1 MTTPRTAVR
10 YGIIGYGYFAE
21 KAIAP
26 AIMQAARSE
35 LVAVQKRSMSAAKE
49 KAAALNIPLAFESP
63 GSLVT
68 SDEIDAVV
76 IASAN
81 ALHCGETVLAA
92 EAGKHVL
99 VEKPMA
105 LSVDEAERMIASCRA
120 NGVKLMV
127 GHMVRLS
134 PLVTRIRQLLGEGK
148 FGTVVRAHAEFYFDG
163 NLSQRRWLTDRAL
176 AGGGPVFDVGVHCI
190 DTLRYVLDDEV
201 TAVQAVLAPKPD
213 DIHTES
219 VAQLALKFSHGTPA
233 SVFCSFIAPTRRSY
247 IEIICEKGILSAEDF
262 TYSHKTTTLE
272 VSLFSDARV
281 RKSTEEIVVP
291 DLYVKEVEMLTQC
304 ILMNLSPGLSGENG
318 LRNQQVL
325 EAALA

>member
-1 MTTPRTAVR
+1 MSTPRANIR

-26 AIMQAARSE
+26 AIRNASRSE
-35 LVAVQKRSMSAAKE
+35 LVAVQKRSMAAAEE
-49 KAAALNIPLAFESP
+49 KARALKIPLAFDSP
-63 GSLVT
+63 GALVE
-68 SDEIDAVV
+68 SGEIDAVF

-81 ALHCGETVLAA
+81 ATHCEETVLAA

-105 LSVDEAERMIASCRA
+105 ISVDEAQRMITACRA

-134 PLVTRIRQLLGEGK
+134 PLVTRIRQLLDEGRCGK
-148 FGTVVRAHAEFYFDG
+148 VVRAHAEFYFDAT
-163 NLSQRRWLTDRAL
+163 LSERRWITDRPV

-201 TAVQAVLAPKPD
+201 TAVYSVLAPKPD
-213 DIHTES
+213 HSHTES
-219 VAQLALKFSHGTPA
+219 IAQLALTFSKGTLG
-233 SVFCSFIAPTRRSY
+233 SVFCSFVAPTRRSH

-262 TYSHKTTTLE
+262 TRSHQTTTLQ
-272 VSLFSDARV
+272 VTFFGDARPE
-281 RKSTEEIVVP
+281 KSSEEIVVP

-318 LRNQQVL
+318 LRNQQVI
-325 EAALA
+325 EAALG